1 MARID
6 GSLWRYNLV
15 KVVVIDVTEDY
26 ELMQPP
32 LPSEC
37 YPVLRE
43 TLLPAYKL
51 RNRLPALELV
61 DDFLYDWHDAARTMD
76 EHWYVGVVHKGMVE
90 RLESSTAYRH
100 N

>member
-43 TLLPAYKL
+43 TLLPAFQLKS
-51 RNRLPALELV
+51 RLPDLTLV
-61 DDFLYDWHDAARTMD
+61 DGFLYDWHDAPRTTD
-76 EHWYVGVVHKGMVE
+76 EHWYVGVVHQDMVH
-90 RLESSTAYRH
+90 RLEHSVAAK
-100 N
+100 